1 MNSLMSV
8 CLYLISI
15 LVIFLD
21 IKSVIAINLESIVIN
36 QFLSCTVFPDFSLAQ
51 LFKNVV
57 TLAVKS
63 QRLPNVIKY
72 FQFDP
77 VTHKDKY

>member
-1 MNSLMSV
+1 MSV

-21 IKSVIAINLESIVIN
+21 IKSVIAIHAKNLESIVIN

-72 FQFDP
+72 FEFDP